1 MTAAEMIDKLG
12 ARFGAAGAEFTEFR
26 DEHTVRVP
34 LAAVRE
40 VLGFCRDELA
50 FAMLLDITTVDH
62 CGREPRFE
70 VVYELATVDDARHLR
85 VKAAVGE
92 DEEVPTA
99 TGLWQAAD
107 WHEREAWDMMG
118 VRFAGHPGLKRILMW
133 EGYPWH
139 PLRKDFPLAGRP
151 TEMPEVA
158 FTGVAPLEGGPFVSP
173 AGARNKVVG
182 EPRARG
188 FEDTGG
194 TPALLDERRTPGA
207 GI

>member
-1 MTAAEMIDKLG
+1 MTAAGMMDRLG
-12 ARFGAAGAEFTEFR
+12 ERFGAAGAVFTEFR
-26 DEHTVRVP
+26 GEHTVKVP
-34 LAAVRE
+34 VAAVRE
-40 VLGFCRDELA
+40 VLGFCRDELG
-50 FAMLLDITTVDH
+50 FAMLLDITTLDH
-62 CGREPRFE
+62 FGRDPRFE
-70 VVYELATVDDARHLR
+70 VVYELATLDDARHLR

-99 TGLWQAAD
+99 TDLWQAAD

-118 VRFAGHPGLKRILMW
+118 VKFAGHPGLKRILMW

-158 FTGVAPLEGGPFVSP
+158 FTGVAPMVGGPFVTMT
-173 AGARNKVVG
+173 GAPNRVVG

-188 FEDTGG
+188 FE
-194 TPALLDERRTPGA
+194 
-207 GI
+207 